1 MEVKEVSNYTKL
13 KWYRFDIARR
23 IRALDGEELIAELEE
38 IIEEIKRKKLD
49 RLGVFKVQIRELEQL
64 IENEKAQPKRK
75 GRQYD
80 PFYIPY
86 GGDGRVALFGLSN
99 VGKSSL
105 MNAITN
111 AEVVTGNYLNTTRQA
126 LAGTCVYENVKI
138 QIIDLPGF
146 LDFKEDWNISKQ
158 ILRVARTC
166 DSILLVIDLSMNVER
181 QYNFLIKQLED
192 ARLIKDGETI
202 YKFAIIATKG
212 DLPCTEESF
221 KKLKAMTDLPVCPIS
236 MKNKDS
242 LDRLK
247 KMLFETLNVVRV
259 YTKKPKNQPAMEHP
273 LVLPKGST
281 VKDVTLK
288 LHKDFLK
295 FFNYA
300 RIWGKS
306 CDFPGQRVGVGHILE
321 DEDIVEIST
330 SQK

>member
-1 MEVKEVSNYTKL
+1 VSNYTKL

-23 IRALDGEELIAELEE
+23 IRALDGEELVAELEK

-111 AEVVTGNYLNTTRQA
+111 AEVATGNYLNTTRQA
-126 LAGTCVYENVKI
+126 LAGTCEYENVKI

-166 DSILLVIDLSMNVER
+166 DSIILVIDLSMNVER
-181 QYNFLIKQLED
+181 QYNFLIQQLEN

-212 DLPCTEESF
+212 DLPCTEEAF
-221 KKLKAMTDLPVCPIS
+221 KKLKTITDLSICPIS

-259 YTKKPKNQPAMEHP
+259 YTKKPKNQPDMEHP

-281 VKDVTLK
+281 VKDVALK

-295 FFNYA
+295 FFKYA

-306 CDFPGQRVGVGHILE
+306 CDFPGQRVGVEHILE